1 LLNRIHRR
9 YATVT
14 EPLQFGPVRID
25 FTRVADPNQ
34 VLDEIADEEDRRE
47 KQTGRR
53 FETPLHL
60 PYWAELW
67 DSGGGVCQHLV
78 DHWAGRLVDRRVL
91 DLGCGQGVTGAVA
104 ARLGAKVL
112 FADLEPP
119 ALLFARYNAGG
130 RSVRTRRV
138 DWQADHL
145 GEMFD
150 LIIGADILYDRKQ
163 WVYLEPFWAEHLA
176 PGGSVLLGEPGR
188 PTGGM
193 FLDWLRDRPWSVTE
207 YAQRVPTREG
217 AIRVFELSR
226 G

>member
-1 LLNRIHRR
+1 
-9 YATVT
+9 VT
-14 EPLQFGPVRID
+14 EPLKFGPVQLD

-34 VLDEIADEEDRRE
+34 VLDDVADEEDRRE
-47 KQTGRR
+47 KTSGVRADQ
-53 FETPLHL
+53 PLHL

-67 DSGGGVCQHLV
+67 DSAGGVCQHLV
-78 DHWAGRLVDRRVL
+78 DRWAGRLVDVSVM

-104 ARLGAKVL
+104 ARLGARVL
-112 FADLEPP
+112 FADLEAP

-130 RSVRTRRV
+130 RPVRARRV

-145 GEMFD
+145 GETFD

-163 WVYLEPFWAEHLA
+163 WAYLEPFWAEHLS

-193 FLDWLRDRPWSVTE
+193 FLDWMKGRSWDVTE
-207 YAQRVPTREG
+207 YAQRVPTRERP
-217 AIRVFELSR
+217 IRVFELSKN
-226 G
+226 GISEQEA

>member
-1 LLNRIHRR
+1 M
-9 YATVT
+9 T
-14 EPLQFGPVRID
+14 EPLKFGPVQLD

-34 VLDEIADEEDRRE
+34 VLDDVAGEEDRRE
-47 KQTGRR
+47 KITGVRADQ
-53 FETPLHL
+53 PLHL

-78 DHWAGRLVDRRVL
+78 DRWAGRLVDVSVM

-104 ARLGAKVL
+104 ARLGARVL

-130 RSVRTRRV
+130 RPVRARRV
-138 DWQADHL
+138 DWQTDHL
-145 GEMFD
+145 NESFD
-150 LIIGADILYDRKQ
+150 LIIGADILYDRNQ
-163 WVYLEPFWAEHLA
+163 WAHLEPFWAEHLS

-193 FLDWLRDRPWSVTE
+193 FLDWLKGRPWDVTE
-207 YAQRVPTREG
+207 YEQSVPTRERP
-217 AIRVFELSR
+217 IRVFELSR
-226 G
+226 VDRV